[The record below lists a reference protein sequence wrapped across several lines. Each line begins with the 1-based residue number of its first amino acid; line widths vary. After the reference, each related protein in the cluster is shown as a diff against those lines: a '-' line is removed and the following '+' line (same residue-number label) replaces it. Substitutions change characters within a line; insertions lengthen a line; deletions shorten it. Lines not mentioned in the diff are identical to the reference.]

1 MKVLE
6 VKGVT
11 AGYKGEFT
19 LKNIS
24 LTIEKGSFSGII
36 GPNGAGKSTLMR
48 VLSGILRPFEGE
60 VIFNGDLM
68 SNIPHS
74 KKGKKIG
81 FVGQFLENKDM
92 TSLEYVLAGR
102 TPYLKKF
109 QLFETKEDHDIAMCY
124 MKTLGVWEHKN
135 KPLSKL
141 SGGEQQL
148 VAIASALAQQPE
160 ILFLDEPTAHLD
172 MNHQISIM
180 NILKDINEK
189 FGVTIVVVLHDLNLA
204 SEFCDNLILMN
215 FGEIFCSGTPEDVIT
230 YQNIESIYNV
240 VVVTSK
246 NPISGK
252 PFVLPAAKERLKSDI
267 RREKV

>member
-1 MKVLE
+1 MKILTA
-6 VKGVT
+6 KNLY

-19 LKNIS
+19 LKGIN
-24 LTIEKGSFSGII
+24 LTIDKGSFNGII
-36 GPNGAGKSTLMR
+36 GPNGGGKSTLIK
-48 VLSGILRPFEGE
+48 VLAGILKPFDGE
-60 VIFNGDLM
+60 VTLNGDSM
-68 SNIPHS
+68 CKISPS
-74 KKGKKIG
+74 ERSKKIG
-81 FVGQFLENKDM
+81 LVNQFIENKDI
-92 TSLEYVLAGR
+92 TALNYVLAGR
-102 TPYLKKF
+102 TPYFKKF
-109 QLFETKEDHDIAMCY
+109 QLFYKEEDYKIAEAY
-124 MKTLGVWEHKN
+124 MTTLGVWEHRN

-160 ILFLDEPTAHLD
+160 LIFLDEPTAHLD

-189 FGVTIVVVLHDLNLA
+189 FEVTIVVVLHDLNLA

-215 FGEIFCSGTPEDVIT
+215 LGEIFCRGIPEEVIT

-252 PFVLPAAKERLKSDI
+252 PFVLSAAKERLKSYI
-267 RREKV
+267 RNEKV